1 MRLIVEMR
9 FGSHLYGTATPL
21 SDLGYKGIYAPDG
34 RAILLQRVRGTIS
47 QSRSKAPGEKNSAGD
62 VDRELYSLQRYLELL
77 AEGQTVALDM
87 LFAPEAVMLRE
98 PGSEWREI
106 QANSNRLVTRRA
118 ASFVRYCQQQA
129 NKYGIK
135 VSRVAAARAALAML
149 VSAEADRGPTTK
161 LSVVEKEV
169 TAVASTTEHASLVD
183 MEMPGG
189 RLVRH
194 LEVCGRKMP
203 FTSSIKSA
211 HEVAQR
217 LVDEYGERA
226 LQAER
231 NEGIDWKALSHAV
244 RVGREALE
252 LLETGRIT
260 FPLTSSSCVA
270 APRQRTI
277 CPAHGACLAAAKAC
291 VSAIGVSVV
300 GRVGRADLPEY
311 SDDGAG
317 CSITIA
323 KQVEVAGR
331 SVRRWRPQGE
341 QDGSLQNEAVAGW
354 RYAEAIKQA
363 LDGVARQHQLH
374 VFGVSL
380 SRV

>member
-1 MRLIVEMR
+1 MAR
-9 FGSHLYGTATPL
+9 SGTAAGSVVPPVRRL
-21 SDLGYKGIYAPDG
+21 NPAQLWLVDLRSLKFERSG
-34 RAILLQRVRGTIS
+34 R
-47 QSRSKAPGEKNSAGD
+47 KH
-62 VDRELYSLQRYLELL
+62 
-77 AEGQTVALDM
+77 
-87 LFAPEAVMLRE
+87 
-98 PGSEWREI
+98 
-106 QANSNRLVTRRA
+106 QARRTRPA
-118 ASFVRYCQQQA
+118 MSTASFTAC
-129 NKYGIK
+129 
-135 VSRVAAARAALAML
+135 
-149 VSAEADRGPTTK
+149 SAIWNCY
-161 LSVVEKEV
+161 
-169 TAVASTTEHASLVD
+169 

-203 FTSSIKSA
+203 FIGSIESA
-211 HEVAQR
+211 HKVAQR

-231 NEGIDWKALSHAV
+231 NEGIDWKGLSHAV

-341 QDGSLQNEAVAGW
+341 QDGSLQNEAVAVW
-354 RYAEAIKQA
+354 RYAEAIEQA